1 MGNFFTDLFSTDAAE
16 KAAQAK
22 IDGLNNGLTSANAA
36 LDTGL
41 NTATGLYGQ
50 AQVPFTTLASN
61 YAGGKSAYDDASGVN
76 GAEGLA
82 RAKANFTATPG
93 YTEGI
98 NMALNQNDR
107 LAASRGI
114 LASGNTIADTTKL
127 ATDYANQK
135 YTSYLQGLQPE
146 YAGALSA
153 ATTGATGQAGVLN
166 NQATANLGV
175 GASKAQYGYNTATGI
190 GNANA
195 DAENARYSASQNFW
209 SALTGGAKLLSSFI

>member
-1 MGNFFTDLFSTDAAE
+1 MGLFTDLFSSKPAE
-16 KAAQAK
+16 DAAQAK
-22 IDGLNNGLTSANAA
+22 IAGLNSGLTSANSA

-50 AQVPFTTLASN
+50 AQVPFTSLASS

-98 NMALNQNDR
+98 DMAINKNDR
-107 LAASRGI
+107 LNASRGI

-135 YTSYLQGLQPE
+135 YTNYLQGLQPE
-146 YAGALSA
+146 FAGSLSA

-166 NQATANLGV
+166 NEALANLGV
-175 GASKAQYGYNTATGI
+175 GNSKAQFGYNTATGI

-195 DAENARYSASQNFW
+195 DADMAKYSASQNFW
-209 SALTGGAKLLSSFI
+209 SALAGGAKLASSFI

>member
-1 MGNFFTDLFSTDAAE
+1 MGNIFTDLFSTDAAE

-22 IDGLNNGLTSANAA
+22 IDGLNNGLASANSA

-41 NTATGLYGQ
+41 NTATGLYNQ
-50 AQVPFTTLASN
+50 AQVPFTTLATKYDPN
-61 YAGGKSAYDDASGVN
+61 KSAYDDATGVN

-82 RAKANFTATPG
+82 RAKANFTSTPG
-93 YTEGI
+93 YDSGI
-98 NMALNQNDR
+98 DMAINKNDR
-107 LAASRGI
+107 LNASRGI

-127 ATDYANQK
+127 ATDYADQNFGN
-135 YTSYLQGLQPE
+135 YVSRLLPGFS
-146 YAGALSA
+146 ADLSA
-153 ATTGATGQAGVLN
+153 STTGATGQAGVLN

-195 DAENARYSASQNFW
+195 DAENAKYSASQNFW
-209 SALTGGAKLLSSFI
+209 SALAGGAKLATAFL

>member
-1 MGNFFTDLFSTDAAE
+1 MGLFSDLFSSKPAE
-16 KAAQAK
+16 DAAQAK
-22 IDGLNNGLTSANAA
+22 IAGLNNGLTSANTA

-41 NTATGLYGQ
+41 SAATPLYGQ
-50 AQVPFTTLASN
+50 AQVPFTTLASS

-114 LASGNTIADTTKL
+114 LGSGNTIADTTKL

-146 YAGALSA
+146 FAGSLSA

-166 NQATANLGV
+166 NEAAANLGV
-175 GASKAQYGYNTATGI
+175 GNAKAQFGYNTATGI

-195 DAENARYSASQNFW
+195 DADMAKYNASQNFW
-209 SALTGGAKLLSSFI
+209 GALMGGAKLASGFI